1 MERDVVP
8 AQDRAAALSM
18 QAYRE
23 GARDLS
29 SALVAER
36 DLAAARAETNDAR
49 ATAAR
54 AFAEL
59 AQAVGEDVHAK

>member
-1 MERDVVP
+1 
-8 AQDRAAALSM
+8 M

-36 DLAAARAETNDAR
+36 DLATTRAEMNDAR
-49 ATAAR
+49 ATAAL
-54 AFAEL
+54 AFVEL
-59 AQAVGEDVHAK
+59 ALAAGEDVHAE

>member
-1 MERDVVP
+1 VIP
-8 AQDRAAALSM
+8 AHEKAAALSM

-36 DLAAARAETNDAR
+36 DLASARADLNDTR
-49 ATAAR
+49 AAAAL

-59 AQAVGEDVHAK
+59 ALASGEDVHAR